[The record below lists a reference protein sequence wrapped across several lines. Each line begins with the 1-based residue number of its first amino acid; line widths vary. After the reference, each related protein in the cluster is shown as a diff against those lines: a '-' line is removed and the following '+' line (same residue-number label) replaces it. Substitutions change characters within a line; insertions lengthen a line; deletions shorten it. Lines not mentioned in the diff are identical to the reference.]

1 MRIVFFSDTHR
12 KHGFL
17 EYSLFEGADVVV
29 FSGDMS
35 GRGHKHEIED
45 FLVWYSAMPIQNK
58 IFISGNHD
66 FFWEKTDELDIKIF
80 LENRGL
86 IYLNDSEIVIDGI
99 TFWGSPITPFF
110 HNWAFNRLPGD
121 DIAKH
126 WELIPEDT
134 DVLITHGPPYGIL
147 DQVNN
152 SYSSDNG
159 KNVGCPQLRTKI
171 ETIKPQVHCFGHIHE
186 GYGQLSMAGITYI
199 NASIMDAQYEPT
211 NKPISLEIFKRN

>member
-12 KHGFL
+12 KHGIL
-17 EYSLFEGADVVV
+17 DYSLFEGADVVV

-35 GRGHKHEIED
+35 GRGQKHEIED
-45 FLVWYSAMPIQNK
+45 FLVWYSAMPIEKK

-66 FFWEKTDELDIKIF
+66 FFWEKTDELDIKLF

-86 IYLNDSEIVIDGI
+86 IYLNDSEVVIDGI
-99 TFWGSPITPFF
+99 KFWGSPITPFF

-121 DIAKH
+121 DIEKH
-126 WELIPEDT
+126 WSLIPNDV

-147 DQVNN
+147 DEVNN
-152 SYSSDNG
+152 SYSSDI
-159 KNVGCPQLRTKI
+159 GCPQLMKKI
-171 ETIKPQVHCFGHIHE
+171 EEIKPQAHCFGHIHE
-186 GYGQLSMAGITYI
+186 GYGKVIWNETTFI
-199 NASIMDAQYEPT
+199 NSSIMDEKYEPT